1 MPIYK
6 MSREE
11 ARCGGFFQALKRQ
24 VPSFSVKFHPSVQ
37 NRSALQLIYQVSERT
52 LAPQLRFKD
61 AEEAI
66 HERIVVTILFASHA
80 HDNAVASQER
90 LIVLAGILA
99 SPVRMVQ

>member
-1 MPIYK
+1 VRNGVVVGCKTPPDI
-6 MSREE
+6 
-11 ARCGGFFQALKRQ
+11 Q
-24 VPSFSVKFHPSVQ
+24 
-37 NRSALQLIYQVSERT
+37 RSIVVLEKVSERT
-52 LAPQLRFKD
+52 LAAQLRFQD

-99 SPVRMVQ
+99 SPVGMVQ